1 MTPPPPSPADW
12 EGQTVLDREGD
23 KIGKI
28 EEIFL
33 VEETGRPEW
42 GLVKVGRIKSHATLV
57 PLTRARPVDKGIEIP
72 FGKDVVNEA
81 PAIEPDEDPSE
92 QQVNALYR
100 HYRIP
105 VPAPSA
111 GNGHGGANGASAPQ
125 PPATAAAYSSAAA
138 PVQYQA
144 PAPNPSSSRRP
155 GDLRDAPIGD
165 VVNRVKEDAST
176 LVSQEMRLAKAEMSG
191 KAKEI
196 GVGAGMAGGAGYV
209 AYLASIA
216 FMFTLI
222 FALAEVMPEWTAA
235 LIVTV
240 LFAAVAGVLALKAKK
255 KIQDAGPPIPEQT
268 VESVKQTIETV
279 KEEAKWGLG
288 QTR

>member
-1 MTPPPPSPADW
+1 MIDW
-12 EGQTVLDREGD
+12 EGQTVLDRDGA

-42 GLVKVGRIKSHATLV
+42 ALVKIGRLTSHATLV
-57 PLTRARPVDKGIEIP
+57 PLTRARPGKDGVTVHVK
-72 FGKDVVNEA
+72 KDVVSEA
-81 PAIEPDEDPSE
+81 PEVEPGEDPSE

-100 HYRIP
+100 HYGLPIP
-105 VPAPSA
+105 TQSGNGTGVAAPSV
-111 GNGHGGANGASAPQ
+111 SQ
-125 PPATAAAYSSAAA
+125 PPAPAA
-138 PVQYQA
+138 PAGAA
-144 PAPNPSSSRRP
+144 PSGLSQGSH

-165 VVNRVKEDAST
+165 VVNEVKAQAST
-176 LVSQEMRLAKAEMSG
+176 LVGQELKLAKAEMAG
-191 KAKEI
+191 KAKDVGI
-196 GVGAGMAGGAGYV
+196 GAGIAGGAGYV

-216 FMFTLI
+216 FMLCLI
-222 FALAEVMPEWTAA
+222 FALAEVMPEWAAA

-240 LFAAVAGVLALKAKK
+240 VLGIVAALLALTAKK
-255 KIQDAGPPIPEQT
+255 KLQQAGPPIPEQT
-268 VESVKQTIETV
+268 VESVKQTVQTV